1 MVAGRATQ
9 HPVMYLKDTQV
20 LEGGAKTSG
29 WRSKQDA
36 SWTLWRQSGE
46 SRLQRWVPARASG
59 MGRAAA
65 PSQNHHRKQDAEL
78 FHHYRDLPHATPL

>member
-9 HPVMYLKDTQV
+9 HPVMYLKDTP
-20 LEGGAKTSG
+20 GFGRSAKTSG

-65 PSQNHHRKQDAEL
+65 PSQN
-78 FHHYRDLPHATPL
+78 PPP

>member
-29 WRSKQDA
+29 WRNTKQDA
-36 SWTLWRQSGE
+36 LDPLEAVE